1 MLDLA
6 WLIFI
11 PPLVALIINL
21 FLGRRLG
28 RPVVGWLGALAVGLS
43 FLWAVVL
50 FIGLRQLPL
59 EERSHEVVLWSWIT
73 IGTFSPDFALL
84 IDPLSTLMALVVT
97 GVGFLIH
104 IYSIEYMKVDDE
116 HRELT
121 GRLYA
126 RYFVYLNFFI
136 IAMLILVLAN
146 NFVLL
151 YVGWEGVGLASF
163 LLIGFWY
170 WKPSAAD
177 AGKKAFLVNRVG
189 DFGLAL
195 AIMLLFSAIGA
206 QAGSLAFR
214 EVNAIAEQAPALL
227 AGVIT
232 AVTLLLLLAATGK
245 SAQIPLWVWLPDA
258 MEGPSPVSALIHA
271 ATMVT
276 AGVYM
281 IVRVS
286 PLFELAPDVMQV
298 VAWVGAL
305 TALMGA
311 TIALTKTD
319 LKRVLA
325 YSTISQ
331 LGYMFLAVGVGGYVA
346 AMFHLTTHAFF
357 KALLF
362 LAAGS
367 VMHALHG
374 ELDINKMGGLR
385 HKMSITFWTFV
396 IGAAALAG
404 FPFLSGFFSK
414 DAILVSG
421 FKAEAFLFYAI
432 GLLTAFL
439 TAVYAF
445 KLVFVPF
452 TGQPRDKK
460 LYDHA
465 HESPPLMTI
474 PLIVLAA
481 LTVFGGLIN
490 LPIVLPLLEG
500 WLEPIVAQGAVGIP
514 EHPTVAMEVALL
526 LTSALVALAG
536 IGVAYWAYVREP
548 GLSGRIQER
557 LGFLYTLADKGY
569 YFDQLYNAI
578 VQQGIWPASRFLY
591 ESFDMGV
598 IDGAVNGVAR
608 GVGWLGGQTRRLQ
621 NGLVGTY
628 ALTFLVGV
636 VLVIGYFIVVRL
648 FG

>member
-1 MLDLA
+1 
-6 WLIFI
+6 
-11 PPLVALIINL
+11 
-21 FLGRRLG
+21 
-28 RPVVGWLGALAVGLS
+28 
-43 FLWAVVL
+43 
-50 FIGLRQLPL
+50 
-59 EERSHEVVLWSWIT
+59 
-73 IGTFSPDFALL
+73 
-84 IDPLSTLMALVVT
+84 
-97 GVGFLIH
+97 
-104 IYSIEYMKVDDE
+104 
-116 HRELT
+116 
-121 GRLYA
+121 
-126 RYFVYLNFFI
+126 
-136 IAMLILVLAN
+136 
-146 NFVLL
+146 
-151 YVGWEGVGLASF
+151 
-163 LLIGFWY
+163 
-170 WKPSAAD
+170 
-177 AGKKAFLVNRVG
+177 
-189 DFGLAL
+189 
-195 AIMLLFSAIGA
+195 
-206 QAGSLAFR
+206 
-214 EVNAIAEQAPALL
+214 
-227 AGVIT
+227 
-232 AVTLLLLLAATGK
+232 
-245 SAQIPLWVWLPDA
+245 
-258 MEGPSPVSALIHA
+258 
-271 ATMVT
+271 MVT

-319 LKRVLA
+319 MKRVLA

-385 HKMSITFWTFV
+385 HKMPVTFWTFV

-432 GLLTAFL
+432 GLVTAFL

-465 HESPPLMTI
+465 HESPPLMTV
-474 PLIVLAA
+474 PLIVLAV
-481 LTVFGGLIN
+481 LTIFGGLIN
-490 LPIVLPLLEG
+490 IPIVLPLLEA

-536 IGVAYWAYVREP
+536 IGVAYWAYLREP

-569 YFDQLYNAI
+569 YFDQVYNAI

-591 ESFDMGV
+591 ESLDMGV